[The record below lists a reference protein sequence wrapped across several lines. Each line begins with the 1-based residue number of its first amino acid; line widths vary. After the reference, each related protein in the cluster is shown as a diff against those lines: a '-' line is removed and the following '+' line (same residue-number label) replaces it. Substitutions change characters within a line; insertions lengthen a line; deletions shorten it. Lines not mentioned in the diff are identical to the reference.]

1 MANKRHW
8 RTKLTQASKLPYRI
22 GLIQAIDIYRETLD
36 KHQTAIDEYN
46 EVCKKAKTLR
56 ENFLK
61 ERSEDVAKTKGT
73 DAAKEIKSIIET
85 EKVRNR
91 SSRIKSSV
99 KKKIQWR
106 T

>member
-1 MANKRHW
+1 M
-8 RTKLTQASKLPYRI
+8 
-22 GLIQAIDIYRETLD
+22 
-36 KHQTAIDEYN
+36 
-46 EVCKKAKTLR
+46 
-56 ENFLK
+56 K

-99 KKKIQWR
+99 KKRSSGGPSSVLIPASTEYQRPHTKTLTNMI
-106 T
+106 